1 MKILCLGHC
10 TLLLRSH
17 LVAVE
22 RDEEAGP
29 LHLVPRL
36 KPPRPEDGERL
47 GIVAELPLRGPA
59 FPPHFENQ

>member
-1 MKILCLGHC
+1 M
-10 TLLLRSH
+10 SD
-17 LVAVE
+17 LVTVQ

-47 GIVAELPLRGPA
+47 GVVAELPLRCPVGRVA
-59 FPPHFENQ
+59 STFSKT